1 MKEITPQ
8 DVQSRLENGEK
19 LNLIDVREVDE
30 VQAGH
35 IPGITHI
42 PLGLLEFRTNELDKN
57 IPYIMVCRSGGRSGK
72 ATEFLQSQ
80 GFDATNMSGG
90 MIAWEGEV
98 E

>member
-1 MKEITPQ
+1 MQEITPQ
-8 DVQSRLENGEK
+8 EVQQRLENGEK

-42 PLGLLEFRTNELDKN
+42 PLGLLEFRNDELDKMK
-57 IPYIMVCRSGGRSGK
+57 PYIMVCRSGGRSGK
-72 ATEFLQSQ
+72 ATEYLQSQ
-80 GFDATNMSGG
+80 GFDVTNMSGG
-90 MIAWEGEV
+90 MLKWEGKV

>member
-8 DVQSRLENGEK
+8 EVQQRLENGEK
-19 LNLIDVREVDE
+19 LNLIDVREADE

-42 PLGLLEFRTNELDKN
+42 PLGLLESRTHELEKTK
-57 IPYIMVCRSGGRSGK
+57 PYIMVCRSGGRSGK
-72 ATEFLQSQ
+72 ATEYLQSQ
-80 GFDATNMSGG
+80 GFEVTNMSGG
-90 MIAWEGEV
+90 MLAWEGKV

>member
-8 DVQSRLENGEK
+8 EVQQRLENGEQ

-42 PLGLLEFRTNELDKN
+42 PLGLLEFRTHELDKTES
-57 IPYIMVCRSGGRSGK
+57 YIMVCRSGGRSGK
-72 ATEFLQSQ
+72 ATEYLQSQ
-80 GFDATNMSGG
+80 GFDVTNMSGG
-90 MIAWEGEV
+90 MLAWEGEI